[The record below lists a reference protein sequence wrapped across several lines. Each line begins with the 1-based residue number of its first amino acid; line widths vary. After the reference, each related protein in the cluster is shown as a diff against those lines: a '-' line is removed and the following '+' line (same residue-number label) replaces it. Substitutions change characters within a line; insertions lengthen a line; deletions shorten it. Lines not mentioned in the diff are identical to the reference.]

1 MFKKFSAAAA
11 LAIFAAFSTAAYAS
25 SVGSAV
31 EGAVDGVVNAGEDI
45 VDGVVNAGEDV
56 ADGITGGASGIDNG
70 IDNGVDPLT
79 DTSGTGDVTDLKD
92 GVPETSGTQSASDSD
107 AVGDSSNEA
116 KNPNTGISLG
126 FAATSAV
133 LAAMGVTL
141 TTVRRKQD

>member
-56 ADGITGGASGIDNG
+56 ADGITGSNSGIN
-70 IDNGVDPLT
+70 NGVDPLT
-79 DTSGTGDVTDLKD
+79 DSSNTGDVTDLKD
-92 GVPETSGTQSASDSD
+92 GVPETSGTQSTSESN

-141 TTVRRKQD
+141 TTVRRKHD